1 MPVGIINRPGP
12 RGFGERST
20 AYWKVEGR
28 KSRAT
33 FAFVRGSV
41 DACPSTSWN
50 IQAWSAF
57 PVSGDVERC
66 SKFRER
72 TLWKGSCLLRESG
85 NSMEGARWPGT
96 NSFFLISF
104 DFRFGCKREARF
116 VELFFDS
123 VYRLELFNILY
134 SKGKKQET
142 SSGNLL
148 RL

>member
-28 KSRAT
+28 KSRTT
-33 FAFVRGSV
+33 FAFVRGSL

-57 PVSGDVERC
+57 PVSGDVERR

-85 NSMEGARWPGT
+85 NSMKGVRWPGT

-104 DFRFGCKREARF
+104 DFRFTWRRGALLWVIFWQCIY
-116 VELFFDS
+116 S
-123 VYRLELFNILY
+123 LELFNILFEEEKWKSSS
-134 SKGKKQET
+134 SKFPC
-142 SSGNLL
+142 L
-148 RL
+148 

>member
-1 MPVGIINRPGP
+1 MPVGIINRLGP

-28 KSRAT
+28 KSPCTT
-33 FAFVRGSV
+33 FAFVRGSL

-50 IQAWSAF
+50 IQARSAF
-57 PVSGDVERC
+57 PVSGDVERR

-85 NSMEGARWPGT
+85 NSMKGARWPGT

-104 DFRFGCKREARF
+104 DFRFACKREGCF
-116 VELFFDS
+116 VVSYFLTVCIPFR
-123 VYRLELFNILY
+123 VI
-134 SKGKKQET
+134 
-142 SSGNLL
+142 
-148 RL
+148 